1 MHGGAAH
8 LTAPFSLGNPGQ
20 SPPAH
25 QALGCPNP
33 RSEPCKEG
41 IRHVVTV
48 YQGGSD
54 NLTGYR
60 DRRTRL
66 DAGLLPAAVT
76 WVGLRNDSQH
86 SRVGI
91 ERSAGTKAV
100 NLAQFH
106 ATCSGRVTDSDADGG
121 TWEGLRKT
129 WAKFKLCK
137 GLPTSPTLSV
147 SHPALQ
153 ELTRQLLSGE
163 MRILPGEPSRALLAL
178 PGAPGFLCFAGW
190 NSCKTDLIML
200 LTDRKPPVL
209 FMGESYQFKERRYKT
224 KSFCLA

>member
-66 DAGLLPAAVT
+66 AAGLLPAAVT

-91 ERSAGTKAV
+91 ERSAGTKAG

-106 ATCSGRVTDSDADGG
+106 ATCSGRVTDSGWRNLGG
-121 TWEGLRKT
+121 LKKDMGQVQ
-129 WAKFKLCK
+129 
-137 GLPTSPTLSV
+137 TLQRAAYL
-147 SHPALQ
+147 SHPFREPPRTAGVNQAALIWGDENPAWRTFQ
-153 ELTRQLLSGE
+153 GLAS
-163 MRILPGEPSRALLAL
+163 PSRGPWL
-178 PGAPGFLCFAGW
+178 PLFCRLEFL
-190 NSCKTDLIML
+190 
-200 LTDRKPPVL
+200 
-209 FMGESYQFKERRYKT
+209 
-224 KSFCLA
+224 